1 MRPYN
6 NVFVE
11 LLKPID
17 RRAFKEIAKR
27 HAGDAYDKSFKS
39 WDHLVALVFGQLSG
53 ASSLRELVTAFNA
66 GGGAHYHLGTRRLAR
81 STLAEANARRPA
93 AVFADLFARLTGE
106 LDRITRREGAEMLRL
121 IDSTPIPLS
130 KFHAFAR
137 SNGRIHG
144 LKMHVDQSWRLSR
157 LCGGG
162 GGVVGK
168 PWRQAAPGRRRGS
181 YRLQRRDR
189 LGIGAHQHGAFRAA
203 ADVAA
208 G

>member
-1 MRPYN
+1 MPGFSEGFRVFSGCRDWKNGPDMRPYN

-121 IDSTPIPLS
+121 IDFDADFLEQIPC
-130 KFHAFAR
+130 FRPFERPH
-137 SNGRIHG
+137 
-144 LKMHVDQSWRLSR
+144 SR
-157 LCGGG
+157 AQDAC
-162 GGVVGK
+162 
-168 PWRQAAPGRRRGS
+168 
-181 YRLQRRDR
+181 
-189 LGIGAHQHGAFRAA
+189 RA
-203 ADVAA
+203 
-208 G
+208 